1 MREFINSLNPIIK
14 NVKDAI
20 ALSKISGRKVEIDPP
35 VNAPNK
41 LAKTRADEEPRKTAS
56 GLLEVPLIVNVASC
70 VLSPNS
76 AIKTVRKVDNN
87 KLNIIYKKSFIM
99 SYAKKILISDIKLP
113 VKSANLFGDIFFDN
127 HFPIS
132 TPTILELIKAKAL
145 PRKTI
150 IGFPDSADNI
160 RVAICVLS
168 PNSAIKIVVKVEKNI
183 EKKLFST
190 FKSSVSRLLFI
201 LLILLI

>member
-1 MREFINSLNPIIK
+1 M
-14 NVKDAI
+14 
-20 ALSKISGRKVEIDPP
+20 
-35 VNAPNK
+35 
-41 LAKTRADEEPRKTAS
+41 
-56 GLLEVPLIVNVASC
+56 
-70 VLSPNS
+70 SPNS

-87 KLNIIYKKSFIM
+87 KLSIIYKKSFIM

-150 IGFPDSADNI
+150 IGFPDSAESI
-160 RVAICVLS
+160 KVAIWVLS
-168 PNSAIKIVVKVEKNI
+168 PSSAIKIVVKVAINTD
-183 EKKLFST
+183 KKLFSIL
-190 FKSSVSRLLFI
+190 FSFFSNLLFTS
-201 LLILLI
+201 LKLPF